1 MADQPTDQPETV
13 PVRVKM
19 WPDRDHHVRPD
30 EIEPLRRQG
39 LLIEEKPDSDGKPD
53 SAKADSGRPGG
64 PRTGPRS
71 DGGSA

>member
-30 EIEPLRRQG
+30 EVLTLRRQG
-39 LLIEEKPDSDGKPD
+39 LLIEEEKPDTTKS
-53 SAKADSGRPGG
+53 DSGRPGG
-64 PRTGPRS
+64 QRPNPGGSPRT
-71 DGGSA
+71 DGGAA